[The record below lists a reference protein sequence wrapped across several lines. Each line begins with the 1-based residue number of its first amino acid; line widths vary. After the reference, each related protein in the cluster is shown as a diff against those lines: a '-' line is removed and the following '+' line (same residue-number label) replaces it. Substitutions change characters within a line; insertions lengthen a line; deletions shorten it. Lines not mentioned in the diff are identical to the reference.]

1 MVFMLI
7 FIYLM
12 IKDII
17 IELFW
22 GYLVINVFFFKFSII
37 YFKLKWI
44 YYFDIIIYKFDGR
57 KINMFE

>member
-22 GYLVINVFFFKFSII
+22 GYLVINGFFFKFSII

>member
-22 GYLVINVFFFKFSII
+22 GYLVINGFFLNLVLYI
-37 YFKLKWI
+37 L
-44 YYFDIIIYKFDGR
+44 
-57 KINMFE
+57 N